1 VDPISP
7 ELQDTPNELLE
18 PLDDWVHLQPSID
31 EDRKGR
37 IYLPANVEGTQL
49 LRCVALAVGSKVDDI
64 HVGDLVLALS
74 GRTIDLRDGT
84 KLVRREHVVAR
95 LGG

>member
-1 VDPISP
+1 MDPISP
-7 ELQDTPNELLE
+7 ELHDAPSEQLE

-37 IYLPANVEGTQL
+37 IYLPANVEGAQL
-49 LRCVALAVGSKVDDI
+49 LRCVALAVGSEVTDL
-64 HVGDLVLALS
+64 HVGDLVLVLS

-95 LGG
+95 LA